1 MPEAS
6 SMKSKRHP
14 SIFFESSDAST
25 LRRPLLH
32 EIAEDECAP
41 EASWDWYKIRI
52 LRTLKIILLV
62 GLILLL
68 LYLHKRVGLW
78 IKTLLIYA
86 SDLGWGAPLLVF
98 AMTTFTNVCMMPTF
112 PLMIG
117 AGIILP
123 PLYGPVP
130 GQILA
135 IMVTFCGLWLGS
147 MVAFHAGRTFL
158 RDYAE
163 KKKEGLAWMSVIS
176 EMIKGEGWWVVFL
189 LRMSPLLPAEVFNYA
204 CSLTE
209 LTYAGYALGCCGSL
223 VPVSLWIGVTASVTG
238 GVSGGISAASIY
250 HQLVKNYWFLGGNA
264 AFFVF
269 IGLVFWFAYLKYKPI
284 QVVAIEPIAEMV
296 AAVADPEQRETF
308 KRRLTL
314 DTFTF
319 GSNVKEAHNEFFRRS
334 TRDAATLSYVSRD
347 ASSVCSDGNSAS
359 PMVRSSRD
367 D

>member
-1 MPEAS
+1 M
-6 SMKSKRHP
+6 
-14 SIFFESSDAST
+14 
-25 LRRPLLH
+25 
-32 EIAEDECAP
+32 
-41 EASWDWYKIRI
+41 
-52 LRTLKIILLV
+52 
-62 GLILLL
+62 
-68 LYLHKRVGLW
+68 
-78 IKTLLIYA
+78 
-86 SDLGWGAPLLVF
+86 
-98 AMTTFTNVCMMPTF
+98 
-112 PLMIG
+112 
-117 AGIILP
+117 
-123 PLYGPVP
+123 
-130 GQILA
+130 
-135 IMVTFCGLWLGS
+135 
-147 MVAFHAGRTFL
+147 
-158 RDYAE
+158 
-163 KKKEGLAWMSVIS
+163 
-176 EMIKGEGWWVVFL
+176 
-189 LRMSPLLPAEVFNYA
+189 RMSPLLPAEVFNYA